1 MIYCS
6 ECDLWLDSE
15 QDCFCDE
22 SHDPLLVNNQLK
34 PIDELINDLDRNTT
48 FRARQKE
55 KRTGYNSKPH
65 YRYNT
70 YR

>member
-6 ECDLWLDSE
+6 ECNIWLDSE

-22 SHDPLLVNNQLK
+22 SYDPLIVNNQLK
-34 PIDELINDLDRNTT
+34 PIDELINDRDRNTT

-55 KRTGYNSKPH
+55 KKAERNTTPF
-65 YRYNT
+65 YRYFN
-70 YR
+70 YK